1 MILYCMPLSSY
12 SASIR
17 IACALKRLMPELRL
31 PPDGSYR
38 SAAYRAIVPLG
49 TIPALVDGEFVLSE
63 SATIVEYLD
72 ERFPQ
77 PSLLPGTARER
88 ARARYLVRFHDL
100 HLEPH
105 VRGLFAQLAP
115 ATRDAALVAARC
127 SEIARKLVLLEDALD
142 RRGPHAIGA
151 DPSIVECAFPATLA
165 IIDAMLPALG
175 HAPVF
180 GPRTQAWR
188 RILGADARI
197 ERVMAPYRETVATWI
212 TTRLAG

>member
-1 MILYCMPLSSY
+1 MILYWMPLSSY

-49 TIPALVDGEFVLSE
+49 TVPALVDGEFVLSE

-105 VRGLFAQLAP
+105 VRALFAQLAP
-115 ATRDAALVAARC
+115 ATRDTGLVAAR
-127 SEIARKLVLLEDALD
+127 SDEIARKLDLLEDALD
-142 RRGPHAIGA
+142 RRGPYAIGA
-151 DPSIVECAFPATLA
+151 DPSIVDCAFPATLA
-165 IIDAMLPALG
+165 IIDAVLPELG
-175 HAPVF
+175 QVPVF
-180 GPRTQAWR
+180 GSRTKAWR
-188 RILGADARI
+188 EFLGADERI
-197 ERVMAPYRETVATWI
+197 ESVMRSYRKTLATWI
-212 TTRLAG
+212 TAKLAG